1 MIHPPILYTGHN
13 TGQIALWIVLALEA
27 VTALGGTD
35 RHFVQAVH
43 LTGLRQSSEDRINPP
58 QIHLG
63 LKTIRVEI
71 KLWQL
76 ARLRLCASALLS
88 FKLSHFPK

>member
-1 MIHPPILYTGHN
+1 MSVLSSTLGDRYCFFQNVIHPPILYTGHN

-35 RHFVQAVH
+35 RHFVQTVR

-58 QIHLG
+58 RYI
-63 LKTIRVEI
+63 
-71 KLWQL
+71 L
-76 ARLRLCASALLS
+76 ASRL
-88 FKLSHFPK
+88 